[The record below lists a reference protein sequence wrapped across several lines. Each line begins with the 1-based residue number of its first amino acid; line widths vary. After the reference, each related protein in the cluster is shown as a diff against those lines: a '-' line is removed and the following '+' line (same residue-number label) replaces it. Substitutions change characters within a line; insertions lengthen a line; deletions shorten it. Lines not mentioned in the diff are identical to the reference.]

1 MGATAVVSGCGECGG
16 FGVGATA
23 SSGSV
28 CRFADF
34 PGFRLLGFLVFQL
47 SRFPTSWCVGFL
59 VYQLFGFSTCWN
71 VGEWCAQSGAVA
83 GGDAGCAGWK
93 VGGCSRWWF
102 WFTGGVKGKGRSAAS
117 AGCRVRGGCRGE
129 YRVAGCAGVGGGVW

>member
-34 PGFRLLGFLVFQL
+34 PGFRLLGVLVSWYANFSAFRL
-47 SRFPTSWCVGFL
+47 VGMLANGVRSR
-59 VYQLFGFSTCWN
+59 
-71 VGEWCAQSGAVA
+71 
-83 GGDAGCAGWK
+83 
-93 VGGCSRWWF
+93 
-102 WFTGGVKGKGRSAAS
+102 GRSL
-117 AGCRVRGGCRGE
+117 V
-129 YRVAGCAGVGGGVW
+129 VMQGVLVGRWVQ

>member
-47 SRFPTSWCVGFL
+47 SRFPTSWLLGFPTFQVSDFL
-59 VYQLFGFSTCWN
+59 VYWFLGMPTFRLFDLLECWRM
-71 VGEWCAQSGAVA
+71 VCA
-83 GGDAGCAGWK
+83 
-93 VGGCSRWWF
+93 
-102 WFTGGVKGKGRSAAS
+102 
-117 AGCRVRGGCRGE
+117 
-129 YRVAGCAGVGGGVW
+129 VGGGRWW